1 MSQYLIF
8 ESTHQHNHP
17 IRLKFVEINV
27 LIDINIIIFSFLIC
41 FRDGNAGFNPDDCT
55 PSGMNDVWRVAVINQ
70 TFFLKKKYIRIY
82 SIFKSFSILIQIRF
96 RNITQSTRINLE
108 VYVLLVEPWE
118 ALLPNYASFQLPYL
132 NLLQDYSPQPGQ

>member
-1 MSQYLIF
+1 
-8 ESTHQHNHP
+8 
-17 IRLKFVEINV
+17 
-27 LIDINIIIFSFLIC
+27 
-41 FRDGNAGFNPDDCT
+41 
-55 PSGMNDVWRVAVINQ
+55 MNDVWRVAVINQ

-132 NLLQDYSPQPGQ
+132 NLLQDYSPPPGQYVLHFHSILYLQH